1 MWKNPHAH
9 TRRTRYSCRVLPPL
23 RRPFKERTDMST
35 TSDAARTV
43 PEPDVAYTPHEHEEL
58 RALARAQRE
67 RRKVPFV
74 VSAGSTAPKPA

>member
-1 MWKNPHAH
+1 
-9 TRRTRYSCRVLPPL
+9 VLPPL

-35 TSDAARTV
+35 TSDAVRTA

-58 RALARAQRE
+58 RELARAQRE

>member
-1 MWKNPHAH
+1 
-9 TRRTRYSCRVLPPL
+9 
-23 RRPFKERTDMST
+23 MST
-35 TSDAARTV
+35 TSDAARTA

-74 VSAGSTAPKPA
+74 VSAGSTPPKPA

>member
-1 MWKNPHAH
+1 
-9 TRRTRYSCRVLPPL
+9 
-23 RRPFKERTDMST
+23 MST

-67 RRKVPFV
+67 RRAVAFV
-74 VSAGSTAPKPA
+74 VSTAGTAPKPA